1 MPFTRKQLELVCFG
15 LYLVATLVGMSM
27 EAIAQIYPG

>member
-1 MPFTRKQLELVCFG
+1 MPLARKRFGQICLG

-27 EAIAQIYPG
+27 DAIAQIFPH